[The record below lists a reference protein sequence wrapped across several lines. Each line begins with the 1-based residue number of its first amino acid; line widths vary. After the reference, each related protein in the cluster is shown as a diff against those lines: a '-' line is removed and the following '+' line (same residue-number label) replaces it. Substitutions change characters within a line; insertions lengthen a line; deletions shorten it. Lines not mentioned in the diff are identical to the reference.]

1 MKNEMALRDLGRA
14 FANEANEFLL
24 EKYGSQVELGE
35 LSAFY
40 AAGSSWMVA
49 KAFALLFRK
58 AGPQE
63 AEAFLRNV
71 LSGISASVRLQ
82 KIPVMVNA
90 QATLELTEG
99 EAVLEEPEA
108 QPPPPAA
115 AAPAATEELTLNCGC
130 KLKNGACAECA
141 AKTASRYRDL
151 ADYLLVYMKTMAE
164 KTQELGKDCPACAAQ
179 YSDIAISAIA
189 HDASWT
195 KKEPKELVEQMLGA
209 LIQVAQGVFG
219 VTELPLT
226 EKVLDSKPGAT

>member
-35 LSAFY
+35 LAAFY

-58 AGPQE
+58 AGSQE
-63 AEAFLRNV
+63 AEAFLRQV

-108 QPPPPAA
+108 QPPLPAA

-130 KLKNGACAECA
+130 KLKNGGCGECA
-141 AKTASRYRDL
+141 TKTTAKYKDL

-164 KTQELGKDCPACAAQ
+164 KTQELGKDCPACASQ
-179 YSDIAISAIA
+179 YSDVAIA
-189 HDASWT
+189 AVAHAILP
-195 KKEPKELVEQMLGA
+195 KNEPKELVEQMLGA

-226 EKVLDSKPGAT
+226 QKMLDGKPGAT